1 MQDTNRRQPSSITGS
16 KKIAISGKGGS
27 GKTILA
33 ALMTKL
39 LIQNKELRLLVIDAD
54 STLSLPYTLGIQ
66 MNRTVGDIR
75 QLMIEN
81 PKARQ
86 DIRNRHIRTVMEEVL
101 ETEIG
106 FSLLAMGRPEGPGCY
121 CSVNDLLRYGIDSL
135 SKQFDITLI
144 DCEAGPEQVNRR
156 VVEGLDMLIIVTDPT
171 MRGVRA
177 ARVINEVAQQYEAT
191 RTGLVINK
199 IEGDVKQIEE
209 LAIEWG
215 LEIMGHIPVDDN
227 IREYD
232 LTGKPVLDLP
242 DNSSSIAAVQ
252 GILETLGLDRIEEAK
267 Q

>member
-1 MQDTNRRQPSSITGS
+1 MKLAIT
-16 KKIAISGKGGS
+16 GKGGS
-27 GKTILA
+27 GKTVLA

-39 LIQNKELRLLVIDAD
+39 LSQNKELRLLVIDAD

-66 MNRTVGDIR
+66 MNKTVGDIR

-86 DIRNRHIRTVMEEVL
+86 DIRNRHIRTVMEDVL

-135 SKQFDITLI
+135 SKQFDMTLI

-156 VVEGLDMLIIVTDPT
+156 VVEGLDILIIVTDPT

-199 IEGDVKQIEE
+199 IEGDVKQIEG
-209 LAIEWG
+209 LASEWG
-215 LEIMGHIPVDDN
+215 LEILGYVPVDEN
-227 IREYD
+227 IRQYD
-232 LTGKPVLDLP
+232 LTGKPILDLP
-242 DNSSSIAAVQ
+242 DNSPSIEAVQ
-252 GILETLGLDRIEEAK
+252 GILETLGVNRTEEAR
-267 Q
+267 